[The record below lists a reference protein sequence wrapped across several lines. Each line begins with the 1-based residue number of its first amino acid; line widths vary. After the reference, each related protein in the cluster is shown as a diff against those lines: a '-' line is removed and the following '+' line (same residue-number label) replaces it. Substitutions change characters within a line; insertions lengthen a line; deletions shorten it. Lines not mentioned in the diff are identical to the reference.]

1 MISMPIKASG
11 GSAQASKPAMEICGR
26 DSGIVAA
33 SRFAEPP
40 EAATFAAGEL
50 VPKSADVVRFISSF
64 PSQ

>member
-1 MISMPIKASG
+1 
-11 GSAQASKPAMEICGR
+11 MEICGR